1 MEEENK
7 VEEVTEETKEVE
19 TPVVEEPKEEIKE
32 DTSITATDN
41 EGNTVSEAKNIS
53 QNEPKS
59 EEVKKPEEEP
69 KKEEPKEDTLKV
81 AFIDQQKQLEETQSQ
96 LDGLKKANEELLNK
110 NKELV
115 EKVEKFEKDISELR
129 ESPFYKSTVTSADRK
144 VTNKY
149 EGLTAEDLKAF
160 HRGI

>member
-7 VEEVTEETKEVE
+7 VEEVTEEAKVAE
-19 TPVVEEPKEEIKE
+19 TPVVEETNVEIKAE
-32 DTSITATDN
+32 DISITATDN

-53 QNEPKS
+53 QDEPKS

-81 AFIDQQKQLEETQSQ
+81 AFIDQQKQLEEMRSQ
-96 LDGLKKANEELLNK
+96 LDGLKKANEELS
-110 NKELV
+110 KEN
-115 EKVEKFEKDISELR
+115 EKFKKDISELR
-129 ESPFYKSTVTSADRK
+129 ESPFYKSTVTSGDRK

-149 EGLTAEDLKAF
+149 EGMIAEDLKAL
-160 HRGI
+160 HSKI